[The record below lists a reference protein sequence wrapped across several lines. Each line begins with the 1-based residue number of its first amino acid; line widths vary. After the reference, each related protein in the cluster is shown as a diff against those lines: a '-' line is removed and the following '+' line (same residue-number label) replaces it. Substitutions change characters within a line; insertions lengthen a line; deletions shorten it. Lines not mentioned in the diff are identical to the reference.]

1 MTTIDVVGEHMARPD
16 AITEMCFE
24 NVSLSE
30 YGRICTGLR
39 TDSQNR
45 VFGKYGESALA
56 KARATK
62 NWNEGEFTVEARK
75 A

>member
-1 MTTIDVVGEHMARPD
+1 MYTFVFPGLVSASKISLLYARVARVRVVTTIDVVGEHMARPD

-45 VFGKYGESALA
+45 VF
-56 KARATK
+56 
-62 NWNEGEFTVEARK
+62 
-75 A
+75 